1 MSDLFGTAARL
12 REVRAARRRFLL
24 LWAIQGAERSEK
36 IVLQRAL
43 RALDR
48 KESEDLPE
56 RFPLDD

>member
-1 MSDLFGTAARL
+1 MSDLLGTAARL

-36 IVLQRAL
+36 LVLQRAL

-48 KESEDLPE
+48 RESADSSP